1 MFCCWNINKN
11 ERNTDKMNNKKEYV
25 LKQKITKKITLEET
39 LNIFDKEFDK
49 SVEDKDYLGGFDLM
63 IRVKKENNDPVFKYK
78 ILKKMT
84 VDIIEGLVYI
94 TVYKNEWEYICVYV
108 NLEGSDELPNFKGVA
123 DVNDYF
129 YKIPLKYFVKDK
141 KIVHKILE
149 DFFND
154 GDTSEMEKKLEINFY
169 REMQNTIELPVDIVS
184 YLEKIKNHKR
194 VDELEIIERFENS
207 EVTLKNKTDKL
218 KNFNISIRNKK
229 VIFNVIKSKIENY
242 IKENNIENIYFKN
255 REEIKGQENVIN
267 FFKENL
273 VVPC

>member
-1 MFCCWNINKN
+1 
-11 ERNTDKMNNKKEYV
+11 
-25 LKQKITKKITLEET
+25 
-39 LNIFDKEFDK
+39 
-49 SVEDKDYLGGFDLM
+49 
-63 IRVKKENNDPVFKYK
+63 
-78 ILKKMT
+78 
-84 VDIIEGLVYI
+84 
-94 TVYKNEWEYICVYV
+94 
-108 NLEGSDELPNFKGVA
+108 
-123 DVNDYF
+123 
-129 YKIPLKYFVKDK
+129 
-141 KIVHKILE
+141 
-149 DFFND
+149 
-154 GDTSEMEKKLEINFY
+154 
-169 REMQNTIELPVDIVS
+169 MQNTIELPVDIVS